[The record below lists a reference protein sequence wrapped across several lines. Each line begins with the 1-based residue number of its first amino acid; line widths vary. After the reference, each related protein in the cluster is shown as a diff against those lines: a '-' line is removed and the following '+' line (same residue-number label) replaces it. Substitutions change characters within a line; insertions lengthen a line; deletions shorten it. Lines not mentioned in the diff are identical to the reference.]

1 MVLIAALQL
10 VTIGALVIVLFAR
23 ERDHQNHLGDV
34 LGLDRQERAEHARVL
49 ERLCQRIQAPEQAV
63 TDHAVTQTV
72 VPPQPRAVHP
82 DVDSDFWATRM
93 TKEELADYEAGLE
106 MAGVA

>member
-10 VTIGALVIVLFAR
+10 VTIGALVYVLFAR
-23 ERDHQNHLGDV
+23 ERDHQNQLGD
-34 LGLDRQERAEHARVL
+34 LLDLDRIERAEHTRVV

-63 TDHAVTQTV
+63 VDHSVTQHVTA
-72 VPPQPRAVHP
+72 PQPQAVNP
-82 DVDSDFWATRM
+82 ADDSSYWAAHM
-93 TKEELADYEAGLE
+93 TKEQLAQYAAELE